1 MTPSMLSATI
11 TATTNKMYQ
20 AQDKENYQRMNFRDQ
35 WATNANGEQFLFTVE
50 MQRQL
55 GQAGLPT
62 TPEAWQNFNANAQ
75 PAPSNRSDHEGR
87 RDEDRRGYDE
97 RRGDDRRREPA
108 AAPSRQREIPPESSQ
123 ENKAYPEPISI
134 QIDPMSGKYI
144 GRLKWYNPLRGYG
157 FIARGGGEDI
167 FFHKTDALSD
177 PADMPE
183 GQWILYD
190 VEDTERGL
198 EASDV
203 EIYTGEPPQ
212 E

>member
-1 MTPSMLSATI
+1 
-11 TATTNKMYQ
+11 
-20 AQDKENYQRMNFRDQ
+20 MNFRDQ
-35 WATNANGEQFLFTVE
+35 WVTNEKGERNLFTIE

-55 GQAGLPT
+55 SQAGLPIT
-62 TPEAWQNFNANAQ
+62 LEAWHNFTRTQ
-75 PAPSNRSDHEGR
+75 PTTSRPPQTE
-87 RDEDRRGYDE
+87 
-97 RRGDDRRREPA
+97 
-108 AAPSRQREIPPESSQ
+108 RQREPTPPRQ
-123 ENKAYPEPISI
+123 RDYAPPQAPENKDFTEPDSI

-203 EIYTGEPPQ
+203 ELYEGEM
-212 E
+212 

>member
-1 MTPSMLSATI
+1 
-11 TATTNKMYQ
+11 
-20 AQDKENYQRMNFRDQ
+20 MNFRDQ
-35 WATNANGEQFLFTVE
+35 WITNENGEKFLFTVE

-55 GQAGLPT
+55 GQAGLPI
-62 TPEAWQNFNANAQ
+62 TPEAWQTFAAQ
-75 PAPSNRSDHEGR
+75 QARPARGGHE
-87 RDEDRRGYDE
+87 E
-97 RRGDDRRREPA
+97 RRVEERRREPA
-108 AAPSRQREIPPESSQ
+108 AAPSRPREPREAPPEPPQ
-123 ENKAYPEPISI
+123 DNKAYPEPTSI

-203 EIYTGEPPQ
+203 EIYTGDPP
-212 E
+212 ED

>member
-1 MTPSMLSATI
+1 
-11 TATTNKMYQ
+11 
-20 AQDKENYQRMNFRDQ
+20 MNFRDQ
-35 WATNANGEQFLFTVE
+35 WVTNEKGERNLFTVE

-55 GQAGLPT
+55 SQAGLPIT
-62 TPEAWQNFNANAQ
+62 LEAWHNFTQTQQ
-75 PAPSNRSDHEGR
+75 PTNQPS
-87 RDEDRRGYDE
+87 YAE
-97 RRGDDRRREPA
+97 RKREPSPPRPRDYPPPQ
-108 AAPSRQREIPPESSQ
+108 AP
-123 ENKAYPEPISI
+123 ENKDFIEPDSI

-167 FFHKTDALSD
+167 FFHKTDTLSD

-203 EIYTGEPPQ
+203 ELYEGEQPQ
-212 E
+212 G

>member
-1 MTPSMLSATI
+1 
-11 TATTNKMYQ
+11 
-20 AQDKENYQRMNFRDQ
+20 MNFRDQ
-35 WATNANGEQFLFTVE
+35 WITNENGEKFLFTVE

-55 GQAGLPT
+55 GQAGLPI
-62 TPEAWQNFNANAQ
+62 TPEAWQTFAAQ
-75 PAPSNRSDHEGR
+75 PARPARGGHE
-87 RDEDRRGYDE
+87 E
-97 RRGDDRRREPA
+97 RRVEERRREPA
-108 AAPSRQREIPPESSQ
+108 AAPARPREPRETPPESPPQ
-123 ENKAYPEPISI
+123 DNKTYPEPISI

-212 E
+212 D